1 MNTGTI
7 IVIIIG
13 IVIAIIAYAS
23 NSSEQKRIA
32 QENKKKYGR
41 LKRRIDAYNDY
52 LIKECGFEIPYVSNQ
67 PMAEEMD
74 IMRYAGYFAE
84 YEEEHK
90 KLGLKASVEIDHLTY
105 DIRESKVNKL
115 EIENDELKHRL
126 TDLEM
131 QAFYIRDFLENFYED
146 GHSKTL
152 DNAWKKF
159 AKKYKIED
167 SIPNWYYLLLSSTLS
182 DEVDDV
188 DAMVERAKKRGKPLT
203 EERIKDL
210 KERAELQKKQNKLY
224 EEYLEYK
231 KHEGCYGNKC
241 DEGEDIKKCIS
252 IRKRFHRFFDDES
265 L

>member
-1 MNTGTI
+1 MNGGTVV
-7 IVIIIG
+7 VIIIG

-52 LIKECGFEIPYVSNQ
+52 LTKECGFEIPEVSNE

-74 IMRYAGYFAE
+74 IMRYMGYFAE

-90 KLGLKASVEIDHLTY
+90 KLGLKATVEIDHLTY
-105 DIRESKVNKL
+105 DIRESEVNKL
-115 EIENDELKHRL
+115 KIENDDLNHRL

-131 QAFYIRDFLENFYED
+131 QAFYIRDFLDNFREK
-146 GHSKTL
+146 HEKML
-152 DNAWKKF
+152 DTAWNKF
-159 AKKYKIED
+159 AKEYKIED
-167 SIPNWYYLLLSSTLS
+167 SIPGWYYLLRGGTLS

-188 DAMVERAKKRGKPLT
+188 DGMIKRAKDRGKPIS

-210 KERAELQKKQNKLY
+210 RERAELQKKQNKLY
-224 EEYLEYK
+224 EDFVEYK
-231 KHEGCYGNKC
+231 KHDSCYGSKC
-241 DEGEDIKKCIS
+241 DEGEDIEKCVA
-252 IRKRFHRFFDDES
+252 IRKKFKRYFDDE